1 MQIFVGSSTVGAVR
15 ALVGGPSLLFYER
28 RRVRG
33 PSHLCAG
40 QPCGVVLHRATDKL
54 IHLLTLLTRP
64 SDFVK
69 LTIDQASTL
78 STVLP

>member
-1 MQIFVGSSTVGAVR
+1 MVER
-15 ALVGGPSLLFYER
+15 ALVGAASSLLYER
-28 RRVRG
+28 GRVRG
-33 PSHLCAG
+33 PSHLCGG

-69 LTIDQASTL
+69 LTIDQASAL
-78 STVLP
+78 SLSFLL